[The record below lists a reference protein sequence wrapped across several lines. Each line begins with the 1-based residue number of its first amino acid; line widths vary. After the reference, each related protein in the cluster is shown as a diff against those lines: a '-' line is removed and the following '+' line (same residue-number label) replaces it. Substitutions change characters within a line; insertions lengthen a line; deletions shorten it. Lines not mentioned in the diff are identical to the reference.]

1 MIFISVLIALVIEK
15 RITEVVRFRRFDWF
29 VQLNQLANDKFS
41 EQEWWQTWLPP
52 LTIILVIPCI
62 YWLIFSGDSGLF
74 GSLIQLVLSVL
85 VLIYCLGPQSIDS
98 WLKPYF
104 EALDNGDYQAAKYLM
119 NDSLPAQDIDNEQ
132 QLGRLVT
139 QQIFVE
145 AHQRYFAVIFWFIIC
160 GPIGALIYRLTCI
173 YALTLANN
181 QSHVACTSRLLSIL
195 NWAPAR
201 LTGFSFALAGDFVSA
216 HHHIKRFITEYS
228 CHTYAILSGA
238 GLGANQCK
246 DEPDGPPQQENKQA
260 IDLSE
265 RAMVIWVVA
274 LALMTIFG
282 VL

>member
-15 RITEVVRFRRFDWF
+15 RITEIVRFRRFDWF
-29 VQLNQLANDKFS
+29 VQLNQLASDQFS
-41 EQEWWQTWLPP
+41 EQKWWQSWLPP
-52 LTIILVIPCI
+52 LSIILIIPSI
-62 YWLIFSGDSGLF
+62 YWLIFSGDSGIF
-74 GSLIQLVLSVL
+74 GSLIQLVLSVFVL
-85 VLIYCLGPQSIDS
+85 VYCMGPHSIDS

-104 EALDNGDYQAAKYLM
+104 EALEKGDYQAAKYIVS
-119 NDSLPAQDIDNEQ
+119 DALPEQNIDNEQ

-160 GPIGALIYRLTCI
+160 GPIGALVYRLTYI
-173 YALTLANN
+173 YASTLANN
-181 QSHVACTSRLLSIL
+181 QSHLDCSSRLISIL

-201 LTGFSFALAGDFVSA
+201 LTGFSFALAGDFVGA
-216 HHHIKRFITEYS
+216 HHKIKQFITEYS

-238 GLGANQCK
+238 GLGANQCG
-246 DEPDGPPQQENKQA
+246 DEPVGLPQKENKQA
-260 IDLSE
+260 IDLAE
-265 RAMVIWVVA
+265 RAMVIWVVV

>member
-41 EQEWWQTWLPP
+41 EQKWWQTWLPP
-52 LTIILVIPCI
+52 LAIILVLPII
-62 YWLIFSGDSGLF
+62 YWLIFSGDAGMF
-74 GSLIQLVLSVL
+74 GSLVQLILSVL
-85 VLIYCLGPQSIDS
+85 VLIYCLGPKSIDS
-98 WLKPYF
+98 WLEPYF
-104 EALDNGDYQAAKYLM
+104 NALDNGDIQAAQYIVSE
-119 NDSLPAQDIDNEQ
+119 SLPEQEIKNEQ
-132 QLGRLVT
+132 HLGRLVT

-160 GPIGALIYRLTCI
+160 GPIGALIYRLTYI
-173 YALTLANN
+173 YALSLANN
-181 QSHVACTSRLLSIL
+181 QSHVTCTSRLLSIL

-201 LTGFSFALAGDFVSA
+201 LTGFSFALAGDFVGA
-216 HHHIKRFITEYS
+216 HHHIKRYITEYS

-238 GLGANQCK
+238 GLGANQCP
-246 DEPDGPPQQENKQA
+246 DEPVGSPQQENKQA
-260 IDLSE
+260 IDLAE
-265 RAMVIWVVA
+265 RAMVIWVVG